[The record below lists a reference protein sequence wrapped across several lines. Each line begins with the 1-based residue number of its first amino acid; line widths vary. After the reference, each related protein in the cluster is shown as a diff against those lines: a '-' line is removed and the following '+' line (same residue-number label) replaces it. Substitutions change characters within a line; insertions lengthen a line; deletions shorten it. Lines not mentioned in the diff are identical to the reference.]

1 MVILALRCGFATCHP
16 YHLLLCAH
24 SRHAPSSAP
33 KPTTDAAAEAGEG
46 VAHPTLHG
54 KEQPGLFTRAVG
66 AAEEL
71 AASAAGK
78 LKHGA
83 QLATGKSK

>member
-1 MVILALRCGFATCHP
+1 MKVYASRLQPCRPAAC
-16 YHLLLCAH
+16 LLSNLL
-24 SRHAPSSAP
+24 PSPPNPNA
-33 KPTTDAAAEAGEG
+33 DAAQEAAEG